1 MLFIF
6 LFTLI
11 ITTTFKLIIYFENWL
26 KIVYNIV
33 SMEIKSVELKNF
45 RNYTLQKVGFK
56 SGLNILEGKNAQGKT
71 NLLEAV
77 FLCAIGKSPRTNK
90 EKELLKWNEQMGKVT
105 IEFTKKSGTKK
116 IELYLFSNQNKAIK
130 INGVPIKK
138 LGELMGELNAIYF
151 SPDELKLV
159 KESPDERRRFMD
171 IDLCQFN
178 KNYFYALNKYN
189 KILNQRN
196 KLLKSGNLQSIKET
210 ISIWNEQLSEQACYI
225 ILKRLELI
233 DKLKVFAE
241 RAHYYLTDN
250 QEKMVLSY
258 VGLTDTSKETLKQKL
273 VKLYETSLE
282 KDLNLGYTTV
292 GPHRDDI
299 KIMVND
305 VDIRHFGSQGQQR
318 SCALSL
324 KLAELE
330 IFKSNLGEYPVLLLD
345 DVLSELDEFRREKL
359 LKIINNFQTLLTCT
373 EYNLNLP
380 ANVLKVKSGTVEN

>member
-241 RAHYYLTDN
+241 RAHYYLTNN

-258 VGLTDTSKETLKQKL
+258 VGLTDTNKETLKQKL

>member
-1 MLFIF
+1 
-6 LFTLI
+6 
-11 ITTTFKLIIYFENWL
+11 
-26 KIVYNIV
+26 
-33 SMEIKSVELKNF
+33 MEIKSVELKNF

-196 KLLKSGNLQSIKET
+196 KLLKSGTLQSIKET

-258 VGLTDTSKETLKQKL
+258 VGLTDTNKETLKQKL

>member
-1 MLFIF
+1 
-6 LFTLI
+6 
-11 ITTTFKLIIYFENWL
+11 
-26 KIVYNIV
+26 
-33 SMEIKSVELKNF
+33 MEIKSVELKNF

-241 RAHYYLTDN
+241 RAHYYLTNN

-258 VGLTDTSKETLKQKL
+258 VGLTDTNKETLKQKL

>member
-1 MLFIF
+1 
-6 LFTLI
+6 
-11 ITTTFKLIIYFENWL
+11 
-26 KIVYNIV
+26 
-33 SMEIKSVELKNF
+33 MEIKSVQLKNF
-45 RNYTLQKVGFK
+45 RNYTLENVVFK
-56 SGLNILEGKNAQGKT
+56 NGLNILEGKNAQGKT

-90 EKELLKWNEQMGKVT
+90 EKDLLKWNETVGKVT
-105 IEFTKKSGTKK
+105 IEFSKLNGNKK

-171 IDLCQFN
+171 IDLSQFN
-178 KNYFYALNKYN
+178 KNYFYALSKYN

-196 KLLKSGNLQSIKET
+196 KLLKSGNIQSIKET

-233 DKLKVFAE
+233 EKLKVFAE
-241 RAHYYLTDN
+241 KAHYYLTDN
-250 QEKMVLSY
+250 QEQMVLSY
-258 VGLTDTSKETLKQKL
+258 VGLTDTDKNVLKQKL
-273 VKLYETSLE
+273 LNLYENSLE
-282 KDLNLGYTTV
+282 KDLNLGYTSI

-299 KIMVND
+299 KIMVNNID
-305 VDIRHFGSQGQQR
+305 VRHFGSQGQQR

-359 LKIINNFQTLLTCT
+359 LKIINNFQTILTCT
-373 EYNLNLP
+373 EYNLDLP
-380 ANVLKVKSGTVEN
+380 ANVLKVNGGKIIK

>member
-1 MLFIF
+1 
-6 LFTLI
+6 
-11 ITTTFKLIIYFENWL
+11 
-26 KIVYNIV
+26 
-33 SMEIKSVELKNF
+33 MEIKSVELKNF

>member
-1 MLFIF
+1 
-6 LFTLI
+6 
-11 ITTTFKLIIYFENWL
+11 
-26 KIVYNIV
+26 
-33 SMEIKSVELKNF
+33 MEIKSVELKNF

-250 QEKMVLSY
+250 KEKMVLSY
-258 VGLTDTSKETLKQKL
+258 VGLTDTNKETLKQKL

-299 KIMVND
+299 KIMVNN

>member
-1 MLFIF
+1 
-6 LFTLI
+6 
-11 ITTTFKLIIYFENWL
+11 
-26 KIVYNIV
+26 
-33 SMEIKSVELKNF
+33 MEIKSVQLKNF
-45 RNYTLQKVGFK
+45 RNYTLENVVFK
-56 SGLNILEGKNAQGKT
+56 NGLNILEGKNAQGKT

-90 EKELLKWNEQMGKVT
+90 EKDLLKWNETVGKVT
-105 IEFTKKSGTKK
+105 IEFSKLNGNKK

-171 IDLCQFN
+171 IDLSQFN
-178 KNYFYALNKYN
+178 KNYFYALSKYN

-196 KLLKSGNLQSIKET
+196 KLLKSGNIQSIKET

-233 DKLKVFAE
+233 EKLKVFAE
-241 RAHYYLTDN
+241 KAHYYLTDN
-250 QEKMVLSY
+250 QEQMVLSY
-258 VGLTDTSKETLKQKL
+258 VGLTDTDKDVLKQKL
-273 VKLYETSLE
+273 LNLYENSLE
-282 KDLNLGYTTV
+282 KDLNLGYTSV

-299 KIMVND
+299 KIMVNNID
-305 VDIRHFGSQGQQR
+305 VRHFGSQGQQR

-359 LKIINNFQTLLTCT
+359 LKIINNFQTILTCT
-373 EYNLNLP
+373 EYNLDLP
-380 ANVLKVKSGTVEN
+380 ANVLKVNGGKIIK

>member
-1 MLFIF
+1 
-6 LFTLI
+6 
-11 ITTTFKLIIYFENWL
+11 
-26 KIVYNIV
+26 
-33 SMEIKSVELKNF
+33 MEIKSVQLKNF
-45 RNYTLQKVGFK
+45 RNYTEEAVVFK
-56 SGLNILEGKNAQGKT
+56 KGLNILEGKNAQGKT

-90 EKELLKWNEQMGKVT
+90 EKELLKWNENLGKVT
-105 IEFTKKSGTKK
+105 IEFSKLSGNKK

-130 INGVPIKK
+130 INGMPIKK

-178 KNYFYALNKYN
+178 KNYFYTLNKYN

-196 KLLKSGNLQSIKET
+196 KLLKSGNLQNIKET
-210 ISIWNEQLSEQACYI
+210 IAIWNEQLSEQACYI
-225 ILKRLELI
+225 IKCRLELI
-233 DKLKVFAE
+233 EKLKVFAE
-241 RAHYYLTDN
+241 KAHYYLTDN
-250 QEKMVLSY
+250 QEQMVLSY
-258 VGLTDTSKETLKQKL
+258 VGLTDTDKSVLKEKL
-273 VKLYETSLE
+273 LKLYENSLE
-282 KDLNLGYTTV
+282 KDLNLGYTSV

-299 KIMVND
+299 KIMVNNI
-305 VDIRHFGSQGQQR
+305 DIRHFGSQGQQR

-359 LKIINNFQTLLTCT
+359 LKIINNFQTILTCT

-380 ANVLKVKSGTVEN
+380 ANVLKVNSGKIIK

>member
-1 MLFIF
+1 
-6 LFTLI
+6 
-11 ITTTFKLIIYFENWL
+11 
-26 KIVYNIV
+26 
-33 SMEIKSVELKNF
+33 MEIKSVELKNF

-196 KLLKSGNLQSIKET
+196 KLLRSGNLQSIKET

-258 VGLTDTSKETLKQKL
+258 VGLTDTNKETLKQKL

>member
-1 MLFIF
+1 
-6 LFTLI
+6 
-11 ITTTFKLIIYFENWL
+11 
-26 KIVYNIV
+26 
-33 SMEIKSVELKNF
+33 MEIKSVQLKNF
-45 RNYTLQKVGFK
+45 RNYENESVVFK
-56 SGLNILEGKNAQGKT
+56 NGLNILEGKNAQGKT

-90 EKELLKWNEQMGKVT
+90 EKELIKWNENFGKITV
-105 IEFTKKSGTKK
+105 EFLKSSGNKK

-159 KESPDERRRFMD
+159 KESPEERRRFMD

-178 KNYFYALNKYN
+178 KNYFYSLSKYN

-196 KLLKSGNLQSIKET
+196 KLLKSGNINSIKET

-233 DKLKVFAE
+233 EQLKVFAKQS
-241 RAHYYLTDN
+241 HFYLTDN
-250 QEKMVLSY
+250 LEEMNLSY
-258 VGLTDTSKETLKQKL
+258 VGLTDTEKSVLKEKL
-273 VKLYETSLE
+273 LKLYDESLE

-299 KIMVND
+299 KIMVNNI
-305 VDIRHFGSQGQQR
+305 DIRHFGSQGQQR

-345 DVLSELDEFRREKL
+345 DVLSELDENRREKL
-359 LKIINNFQTLLTCT
+359 LKIINNFQTILTCT

-380 ANVLKVKSGTVEN
+380 ANVLKISNGKVV

>member
-1 MLFIF
+1 
-6 LFTLI
+6 
-11 ITTTFKLIIYFENWL
+11 
-26 KIVYNIV
+26 
-33 SMEIKSVELKNF
+33 MEIKSVQLKNF
-45 RNYTLQKVGFK
+45 RNYQLENVSFK

-105 IEFTKKSGTKK
+105 IEFTKKSGNKK

-159 KESPDERRRFMD
+159 KESPEERRRFMD

-225 ILKRLELI
+225 ILRRLELI
-233 DKLKVFAE
+233 EKLKVFAE

-258 VGLTDTSKETLKQKL
+258 VGLTDTDKSTLKQKL
-273 VKLYETSLE
+273 LNLYETSLE
-282 KDLNLGYTTV
+282 KDLNLGFTTV

-299 KIMVND
+299 KIIVND

-330 IFKSNLGEYPVLLLD
+330 IFKDNLGEYPVLLLD

-380 ANVLKVKSGTVEN
+380 ANVLKVKGGKIEK

>member
-1 MLFIF
+1 
-6 LFTLI
+6 
-11 ITTTFKLIIYFENWL
+11 
-26 KIVYNIV
+26 
-33 SMEIKSVELKNF
+33 MEIKSIELKNF
-45 RNYTLQKVGFK
+45 RNYTLQKVSFK

-90 EKELLKWNEQMGKVT
+90 EKDLLKWNEQVGKVT
-105 IEFTKKSGTKK
+105 VEFNKKSGTKK

-233 DKLKVFAE
+233 EKLKVFAE

-250 QEKMVLSY
+250 QEQMVLSY
-258 VGLTDTSKETLKQKL
+258 VGLTDTDKNTLKEKL
-273 VKLYETSLE
+273 IKLYESSLE

-299 KIMVND
+299 KIIVNN

-380 ANVLKVKSGTVEN
+380 ANVQKVKSGTIEK

>member
-1 MLFIF
+1 
-6 LFTLI
+6 
-11 ITTTFKLIIYFENWL
+11 
-26 KIVYNIV
+26 
-33 SMEIKSVELKNF
+33 MEIKSVQLKNF
-45 RNYTLQKVGFK
+45 RNYSKELISFK
-56 SGLNILEGKNAQGKT
+56 NGLNILEGKNAQGKT

-90 EKELLKWNEQMGKVT
+90 EKELIKWNETLGKITV
-105 IEFTKKSGTKK
+105 EFSKRSGNKK

-159 KESPDERRRFMD
+159 KESPEERRRFMD

-178 KNYFYALNKYN
+178 KNYFYALSKYN

-233 DKLKVFAE
+233 EQLKVFAKQS
-241 RAHYYLTDN
+241 HSYLTDE
-250 QEKMVLSY
+250 QEEMILSY
-258 VGLTDTSKETLKQKL
+258 VGLTDTDKTILKNKL
-273 VKLYETSLE
+273 LSLYEKSLE
-282 KDLNLGYTTV
+282 KDLNLGFTTV

-299 KIMVND
+299 KILVNNID
-305 VDIRHFGSQGQQR
+305 VRHFGSQGQQR
-318 SCALSL
+318 TCALSL

-330 IFKSNLGEYPVLLLD
+330 IFKTNLGEYPVLLLD
-345 DVLSELDEFRREKL
+345 DVLSELDEHRRKKL
-359 LKIINNFQTLLTCT
+359 INVINNFQTILTCT

-380 ANVLKVKSGTVEN
+380 ANILKVENGSVLKS

>member
-1 MLFIF
+1 
-6 LFTLI
+6 
-11 ITTTFKLIIYFENWL
+11 
-26 KIVYNIV
+26 
-33 SMEIKSVELKNF
+33 MEIKSVQLKNF
-45 RNYTLQKVGFK
+45 RNYTLENVVFK
-56 SGLNILEGKNAQGKT
+56 NGLNILEGKNAQGKT

-90 EKELLKWNEQMGKVT
+90 EKDLLKWNETVGKVT
-105 IEFTKKSGTKK
+105 IEFSKLNGNKK

-171 IDLCQFN
+171 IDLSQFN
-178 KNYFYALNKYN
+178 KNYFYALSKYN

-196 KLLKSGNLQSIKET
+196 KLLKSGNIQSIKET

-233 DKLKVFAE
+233 EKLKVFAE
-241 RAHYYLTDN
+241 KAHYYLTDN
-250 QEKMVLSY
+250 QEQMVLSY
-258 VGLTDTSKETLKQKL
+258 VGLTDTDKDVLKQKL
-273 VKLYETSLE
+273 LNLYENSLE
-282 KDLNLGYTTV
+282 KDLNLGYTSV

-299 KIMVND
+299 KIMVNNID
-305 VDIRHFGSQGQQR
+305 VRHFGSQGQQR

-359 LKIINNFQTLLTCT
+359 LKIINNFQTILTCT
-373 EYNLNLP
+373 EDNLDLP
-380 ANVLKVKSGTVEN
+380 ANVLKVNGGKIIK

>member
-1 MLFIF
+1 
-6 LFTLI
+6 
-11 ITTTFKLIIYFENWL
+11 
-26 KIVYNIV
+26 
-33 SMEIKSVELKNF
+33 MEIKSVELKNF

-258 VGLTDTSKETLKQKL
+258 VGLTDTNKETLKQKL

-282 KDLNLGYTTV
+282 KDLNLGYTTL

-299 KIMVND
+299 KIMVNN

>member
-258 VGLTDTSKETLKQKL
+258 VGLTDTNKEILKQKL

>member
-1 MLFIF
+1 
-6 LFTLI
+6 
-11 ITTTFKLIIYFENWL
+11 
-26 KIVYNIV
+26 
-33 SMEIKSVELKNF
+33 MEIKSVQLKNF
-45 RNYTLQKVGFK
+45 RNYTLENVVFK
-56 SGLNILEGKNAQGKT
+56 NGLNILEGKNAQGKT

-90 EKELLKWNEQMGKVT
+90 EKDLLKWNETVGKVT
-105 IEFTKKSGTKK
+105 IEFSKLNGNKK

-171 IDLCQFN
+171 IDLSQFN
-178 KNYFYALNKYN
+178 KNYFYALSKYN

-196 KLLKSGNLQSIKET
+196 KLLKSGNIQSIKET
-210 ISIWNEQLSEQACYI
+210 INIWNEQLSEQACYI

-233 DKLKVFAE
+233 EKLKVFAE
-241 RAHYYLTDN
+241 KAHYYLTDN
-250 QEKMVLSY
+250 QEQMVLSY
-258 VGLTDTSKETLKQKL
+258 VGLTDTDKDVLKQKL
-273 VKLYETSLE
+273 LNLYENSLE
-282 KDLNLGYTTV
+282 KDLNLGYTSV

-299 KIMVND
+299 KIMVNNID
-305 VDIRHFGSQGQQR
+305 VRHFGSQGQQR

-359 LKIINNFQTLLTCT
+359 LKIINNFQTILTCT
-373 EYNLNLP
+373 EYNLDLP
-380 ANVLKVKSGTVEN
+380 ANVLKVNGGKIIK

>member
-1 MLFIF
+1 
-6 LFTLI
+6 
-11 ITTTFKLIIYFENWL
+11 
-26 KIVYNIV
+26 
-33 SMEIKSVELKNF
+33 MEIKSIELKNF
-45 RNYTLQKVGFK
+45 RNYTLQKVCFK
-56 SGLNILEGKNAQGKT
+56 GGLNILEGKNAQGKT

-90 EKELLKWNEQMGKVT
+90 EKDLLKWNEQVGKVT

-233 DKLKVFAE
+233 EKLKVFAE
-241 RAHYYLTDN
+241 RAHHYLTDN

-258 VGLTDTSKETLKQKL
+258 VGLTDTDKTTLKEKL
-273 VKLYETSLE
+273 IKLYEGSLE

-299 KIMVND
+299 KIIVND

-380 ANVLKVKSGTVEN
+380 ANVQKVKSGTIEK

>member
-1 MLFIF
+1 
-6 LFTLI
+6 
-11 ITTTFKLIIYFENWL
+11 
-26 KIVYNIV
+26 
-33 SMEIKSVELKNF
+33 MEIKSVELKNF

-250 QEKMVLSY
+250 KEKMVLSY
-258 VGLTDTSKETLKQKL
+258 VGLTDTNKETLKQKL